1 MTFWLTLGDLDSVVI
16 RLFTAF
22 ASCGIFVMAVCTD
35 LLPSLEMF
43 FAISPTACALS
54 DTVPRLL
61 NALVRCDIELAAL
74 FKADTFT
81 EPNFV
86 KFVARRVKSAV
97 LMVFMTCIALP
108 SLCTPFA
115 RPFRFVPL
123 TLLKEV
129 VSLSSF
135 PTSLSIASL
144 AFVAFALISICSSS
158 TTSAITTPLFRK
170 IKRWHGLTHVSPL
183 TLSVINFAT

>member
-1 MTFWLTLGDLDSVVI
+1 MI
-16 RLFTAF
+16 
-22 ASCGIFVMAVCTD
+22 AVCTD
-35 LLPSLEMF
+35 LLPSLAIF
-43 FAISPTACALS
+43 FAISPTACALA

-97 LMVFMTCIALP
+97 LMVFITCIALP
-108 SLCTPFA
+108 SLCTPYA
-115 RPFRFVPL
+115 RPFKFVPL

-135 PTSLSIASL
+135 PTSLSMASL
-144 AFVAFALISICSSS
+144 AFVASAFIFICNSS
-158 TTSAITTPLFRK
+158 TVSAITTPLFLK
-170 IKRWHGLTHVSPL
+170 IKRWQGLTCVSPMHTCGHKFCHL
-183 TLSVINFAT
+183 INKPIGCDTY